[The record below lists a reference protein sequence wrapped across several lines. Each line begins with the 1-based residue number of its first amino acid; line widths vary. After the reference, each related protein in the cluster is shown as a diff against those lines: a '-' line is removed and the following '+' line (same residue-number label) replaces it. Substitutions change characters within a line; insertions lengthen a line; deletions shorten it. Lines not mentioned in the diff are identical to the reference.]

1 MTTDIDQVLGDF
13 GDSDYSVRLVRGVCN
28 VVPFA
33 PDLAD
38 WFSMVEGLKSIDPD
52 AKKKVL
58 DRAIEI
64 SRGEDAQRALWLI
77 KSLDTA
83 DSGISVFSGVKSAYK
98 MYQATNTEE
107 RIDAL
112 ETDTQQAVD
121 AVLKGLATAYVIFK
135 LFPGGLT
142 EKVDAFRKTNTG
154 QAWIFYYASIEVGLP
169 FADNALVGGGSFL
182 KGLFDKHQTSQIEK
196 LAAVAGEKEAEEA
209 KSVMAKLMG
218 PMETM
223 VGMASEHLTPVAN
236 AAAEFIPKAMNVG
249 DKVAGVAATGADV
262 LPVYRFL
269 GARLVAEACLRQAL
283 SEVENEAVEAVSEN
297 PANVAVKYTRSAQD
311 LPDAPARRKR
321 GCFGLWVAMLAFG
334 VTAAGLI
341 GSAM

>member
-1 MTTDIDQVLGDF
+1 MTTDIDQLLGDF
-13 GDSDYSVRLVRGVCN
+13 GTTDYSVRLVRGVCH

-33 PDLAD
+33 PELDH
-38 WFSMVEGLKSIDPD
+38 WFCMVDGLKAMAPD
-52 AKKKVL
+52 AKKDVL
-58 DRAIEI
+58 DRAVEI

-83 DSGISVFSGVKSAYK
+83 DSGISVFSGVRSAYK
-98 MYQATNTEE
+98 MYQAANTEE

-121 AVLKGLATAYVIFK
+121 AVLKGLATAFVIHK
-135 LFPGGLT
+135 IYSGGIAD
-142 EKVDAFRKTNTG
+142 KVDAFRKSQTG
-154 QAWIFYYASIEVGLP
+154 QAWIFYYAAIEVGLP

-182 KGLFDKHQTSQIEK
+182 KSLFDTHQSSQLEK
-196 LAAVAGEKEAEEA
+196 LAAVAGEQEAEEA
-209 KSVMAKLMG
+209 RSLMAKLLG

-236 AAAEFIPKAMNVG
+236 AASEFIPKAMNVG

-269 GARLVAEACLRQAL
+269 GSRLVAEACLRRAL
-283 SEVENEAVEAVSEN
+283 EDVGAAAEHAISEN
-297 PANVAVKYTRSAQD
+297 PANVAIKYTRSAQD
-311 LPDAPARRKR
+311 LPDAPVRRR
-321 GCFGLWVAMLAFG
+321 GCFGLWVALLALGGTLAG
-334 VTAAGLI
+334 VL
-341 GSAM
+341 GSVL

>member
-1 MTTDIDQVLGDF
+1 MTTDIDQLLGDF

-33 PDLAD
+33 PELAN
-38 WFSMVEGLKSIDPD
+38 WFSMVEGLQTLDPG

-58 DRAIEI
+58 DRAVEI
-64 SRGEDAQRALWLI
+64 SRGDDAQRALWLV

-83 DSGISVFSGVKSAYK
+83 DSGISVFSGVRSAYK

-107 RIDAL
+107 RLDAL

-121 AVLKGLATAYVIFK
+121 AVLKGLATAYVIHK

-142 EKVDAFRKTNTG
+142 EKVAAFRKTNTG
-154 QAWIFYYASIEVGLP
+154 QAWIFYYAAIEVGLP

-182 KGLFDKHQTSQIEK
+182 KGLFDKHQQSQIEK
-196 LAAVAGEKEAEEA
+196 LAAVAGEEEA
-209 KSVMAKLMG
+209 QQALSLMGKLMG

-236 AAAEFIPKAMNVG
+236 AAAEYIPKAMNVG

-269 GARLVAEACLRQAL
+269 GSRLVAEACLRRAID
-283 SEVENEAVEAVSEN
+283 EVGTAEEHAITEN
-297 PANVAVKYTRSAQD
+297 PANVEIKYTRSAQD
-311 LPDAPARRKR
+311 LPAAPVRKR
-321 GCFGLWVAMLAFG
+321 GCFGLWVLLLAVGAATAG
-334 VTAAGLI
+334 VL
-341 GSAM
+341 SSVL